1 MNNNMN
7 NTHHAHHRYY
17 YTALFS
23 LIIGIFVILIVVL
36 LIMRTAYDMPMHLFY
51 GPDSYVNSLMPEKNP
66 SVLVRKGVLTLSLK
80 NQKVS
85 YQIGD
90 IITVVVSADSDNKS
104 ISGYDA
110 VLSYDSSKVTFS
122 KVKNVRDDF
131 QTFVKKGVVSPVT
144 LTGVKK
150 LDASEVSVFSGTPLA
165 EVSFIVKTGALIDT
179 SSIHPSAEFNLGFIP
194 GSTQD
199 SNLIDEISEDVL
211 GKVAGVAITIGR

>member
-1 MNNNMN
+1 MDTH
-7 NTHHAHHRYY
+7 THHTHHRYY

-23 LIIGIFVILIVVL
+23 LIIGIFVILIVAL
-36 LIMRTAYDMPMHLFY
+36 LIMRTSYDMSLV
-51 GPDSYVNSLMPEKNP
+51 PDSFINTMMPRRTRP
-66 SVLVRKGVLTLSLK
+66 VVPVRKGTLTLSVK
-80 NQKVS
+80 NVKVS
-85 YQIGD
+85 YKAGEV
-90 IITVVVSADSDNKS
+90 ITVIVSADSDGRS

-122 KVKNVRDDF
+122 KVKNLRDDF

-211 GKVAGVAITIGR
+211 GKVAGVTITIGR

>member
-1 MNNNMN
+1 M
-7 NTHHAHHRYY
+7 
-17 YTALFS
+17 
-23 LIIGIFVILIVVL
+23 ILIVAL
-36 LIMRTAYDMPMHLFY
+36 LIMRTSYDMSLV
-51 GPDSYVNSLMPEKNP
+51 PDSFINTMMPRRTRP
-66 SVLVRKGVLTLSLK
+66 VVPVRKGSLTLSVK
-80 NQKVS
+80 NVKVS
-85 YQIGD
+85 YKVGEV
-90 IITVVVSADSDNKS
+90 ITVIVSADSDGRS

-122 KVKNVRDDF
+122 KVKNLRDDF

-165 EVSFIVKTGALIDT
+165 EVSFIVKTGAFIDT

-211 GKVAGVAITIGR
+211 GKVAGVTMTIGR